1 MTQRRSDERKRPRPF
16 YRKTLFYAGT
26 LGDGSPRNWSLADLL
41 IVGVLLMGVVIGG
54 FLIFEWLWGNFLNP

>member
-1 MTQRRSDERKRPRPF
+1 MTQRRSVTRRRSRPF

-26 LGDGSPRNWSLADLL
+26 LGDGSPRNLSLTDLL
-41 IVGVLLMGVVIGG
+41 IVGVLLVCVVTGG